1 MATTTAKPRHRQQ
14 TARVKVDR
22 RPLPEMPSADPYIR
36 GETAKRLIR
45 GAQKTAG
52 VKLTWPADTQTVFS
66 LCRLAG
72 YRVDRAW
79 LSYILRKGY
88 IKFPAK
94 QGGQM
99 LWQLDDVV
107 RLIDTAEAQRRW
119 LDCHPVHASKY
130 MPHELQAAQE
140 RVRERTQQLRELA
153 GWSVQDLVDGLLRTP
168 DAELRELIGMTLQSM
183 SGATDVRGDGTEA
196 PAADVSEN

>member
-1 MATTTAKPRHRQQ
+1 MPATATKRQRQ
-14 TARVKVDR
+14 AARAVVDR
-22 RPLPEMPSADPYIR
+22 KPLPPMPSADPYVR

-45 GAQKTAG
+45 GAEKTAG
-52 VKLTWPADTQTVFS
+52 VKLTWPITSDIAFS
-66 LCRLAG
+66 LCKLAG

-168 DAELRELIGMTLQSM
+168 DAELRELIAMTLQSM

-196 PAADVSEN
+196 PAGDPGEN

>member
-1 MATTTAKPRHRQQ
+1 MPATAKPRHRQQ

-36 GETAKRLIR
+36 GETAKALIR
-45 GAQKTAG
+45 GAERVAG
-52 VKLTWPADTQTVFS
+52 VKLAWPVDTATVLS
-66 LCRLAG
+66 AVKLCG
-72 YRVDRAW
+72 YKCDRAW
-79 LSYILRKGY
+79 LSYVLRKGY
-88 IKFPAK
+88 LPFPPK
-94 QGGQM
+94 DGGQM
-99 LWQLDDVV
+99 LWRLDDVV

-153 GWSVQDLVDGLLRTP
+153 GWSIADLVDGLMRSP
-168 DAELRELIGMTLQSM
+168 NEELREMIALTLQAV
-183 SGATDVRGDGTEA
+183 SGVIDCKGDGTEA
-196 PAADVSEN
+196 PAGDPGEN